1 MINGLKS
8 SIFPRG
14 GHSHSDWAGYSSV
27 LKSCAVSGVIAT
39 NIEFYDIDRPRSTL
53 FLSEV

>member
-1 MINGLKS
+1 MINGLNS